1 MISSALLPDAHAS
14 GWSAASRGEARG
26 YHLAVPS
33 TDKGADMRRVSIFA
47 AVAALLAITAA
58 QAAELP
64 EQIKQ
69 AGTVRLTVSSTYAPM
84 EYRDP
89 ATNELIGLDIDL
101 ASEIA
106 KRLSLKIVWSETAFA
121 EIVPALQTKRAD
133 FVISGISDRLSR
145 RETADFVDY
154 LKTGPQFFVLA
165 PNATQAAVDL
175 CGKKVGTTRSS
186 IFPVEIEKW
195 SKANCEAA
203 GKPAVQFVPGENA
216 IDVRSQLKQGRIDA
230 AVQGS
235 ETLPYALKQ
244 EPGKYRI
251 VGEPFSSGYQGIM
264 FRKDEPA
271 LRQVVMDVLATMIA
285 DGAYQTILA
294 KWDLAANAVTEP
306 MLNAA
311 AQ

>member
-1 MISSALLPDAHAS
+1 
-14 GWSAASRGEARG
+14 
-26 YHLAVPS
+26 
-33 TDKGADMRRVSIFA
+33 MRRVPIFA
-47 AVAALLAITAA
+47 AVAALVAMTAA
-58 QAAELP
+58 EAAELP

-69 AGTVRLTVSSTYAPM
+69 SGTVRLTVSSTYAPM

-89 ATNELIGLDIDL
+89 ATNELTGLDIDL
-101 ASEIA
+101 ATEIA

-121 EIVPALQTKRAD
+121 EIIPALQTKRAD

-165 PNATQAAVDL
+165 PSIPQAAIDL
-175 CGKKVGTTRSS
+175 CGKKVGTTRST

-203 GKPAVQFVPGENA
+203 GRPAVQFVPGENP
-216 IDVRSQLKQGRIDA
+216 IDVRNQLKQGRIDA

-235 ETLPYALKQ
+235 ETLPYAQKQ

-264 FRKDEPA
+264 FRKDDNA

-285 DGAYQTILA
+285 DGGYQTILA
-294 KWDLAANAVTEP
+294 KWGLAANAVTEP